1 MLKVVWENTLIIKLD
16 KKITRL
22 LAQTTQ
28 QLATFSKKMLITG
41 TLTGKHA
48 SNQYDMKNW
57 SGISPQI

>member
-1 MLKVVWENTLIIKLD
+1 MLKVVWENTVIIKLD
-16 KKITRL
+16 KKITI